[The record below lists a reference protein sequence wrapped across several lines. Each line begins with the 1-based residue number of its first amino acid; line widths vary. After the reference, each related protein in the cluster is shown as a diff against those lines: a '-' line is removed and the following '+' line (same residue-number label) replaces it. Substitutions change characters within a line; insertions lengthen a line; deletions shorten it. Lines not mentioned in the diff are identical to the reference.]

1 MTATVAASTAAGV
14 VGANT
19 PATPNFA
26 LPAGCNFYFPTQ
38 TTAIAICKAEKEE
51 LFDKL
56 LPSIPSVL
64 LSLVAVALAFASFRY
79 SKGKDANARTQ
90 SIQDD
95 YWLRK
100 IVSPVSIEPFVLLC
114 NEIVAKLPDASQQA
128 SAVDAFYTAYHAK
141 VLDLRPGFLTLKL
154 LDGTTATNAILALEA
169 FEDALAVYC
178 HALKHHLAVNGSL
191 PDRPAAINEL
201 INSRLGLLRT
211 IQKHQKSL
219 RSD

>member
-1 MTATVAASTAAGV
+1 MTATAAESTATNV
-14 VGANT
+14 VVKT
-19 PATPNFA
+19 SATPTFS
-26 LPAGCNFYFPTQ
+26 LPEGCNFYFPNQ
-38 TTAIAICKAEKEE
+38 TTAIAICRAEKEE
-51 LFDKL
+51 LLDKL
-56 LPSIPSVL
+56 LPAIPSVI
-64 LSLVAVALAFASFRY
+64 LSLAAFALAIASFRY

-114 NEIVAKLPDASQQA
+114 NEIVAKLPDASQPVD
-128 SAVDAFYTAYHAK
+128 AVDAFYAANHAK
-141 VLDLRPGFLTLKL
+141 LLDLRPGFLTLKL
-154 LDGTTATNAILALEA
+154 LDGTTAANAILALEA

-178 HALKHHLAVNGSL
+178 HALKHHLAANGAL